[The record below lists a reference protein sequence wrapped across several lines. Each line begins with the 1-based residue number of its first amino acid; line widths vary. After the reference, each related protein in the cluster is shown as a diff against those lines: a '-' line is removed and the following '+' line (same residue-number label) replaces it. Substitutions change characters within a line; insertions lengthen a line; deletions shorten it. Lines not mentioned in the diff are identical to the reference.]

1 MVNNF
6 GRLIRYLIDVKNFIP
21 KCQQQRCEKMGMQLQ
36 EHQKISRREEIILP
50 AAYFLMFWCF
60 DILVF

>member
-36 EHQKISRREEIILP
+36 EHKKISCEENYLLP
-50 AAYFLMFWCF
+50 AAYFLCF
-60 DILVF
+60 VFSV